1 VRKVIPLLIVLAALV
16 FAATASARL
25 IVGTRGDDTL
35 TGTDK
40 RDHILAKAGNDTITG
55 KGGSDVALGQA
66 GNDTISGDEGP
77 DLLFGGPGN
86 DALDGGVGNDQIWT
100 GWGTDT
106 VDAGDGDDIV
116 HSAADDSASDI
127 IDCGPG
133 FDRAFIRTGDVA
145 VNCERVRSVVGHHPV
160 PGSIQ
165 KGTRGD
171 DTMTGTAGRDI
182 ILALAGNDTVS
193 GGDGND
199 FLFGMFGND
208 TLNGDA
214 GNDQAWGGPGND
226 TVNGGDGNDW
236 LHAGWGADTV
246 NGGAGDD
253 HIWTAANDGMADAV
267 DCGDGT
273 DRAVIRPGDT
283 AVNCEVV
290 KTIS

>member
-1 VRKVIPLLIVLAALV
+1 MRKVIPLLIVLAALA

-35 TGTDK
+35 TGTDN

-106 VDAGDGDDIV
+106 VDAGDGNDIV
-116 HSAADDSASDI
+116 HSAADDSASDV

-145 VNCERVRSVVGHHPV
+145 VNCERVRSVVGHHPA

-165 KGTRGD
+165 KGTKGD
-171 DTMTGTAGRDI
+171 DTLTGTAGRDI

-193 GGDGND
+193 
-199 FLFGMFGND
+199 
-208 TLNGDA
+208 
-214 GNDQAWGGPGND
+214 
-226 TVNGGDGNDW
+226 GGDGNDW

-253 HIWTAANDGMADAV
+253 HIWTAADDGMADAV

-290 KTIS
+290 KTVS